1 MDDEYT
7 MFDLPVNFLRSTH
20 EPYAAARTDNDTH
33 YCYSFRPQN
42 SSIPVIIPG
51 GFEGIPQNLLIN
63 IIAWMVK
70 KKTHSLLI
78 SIYQL
83 HGLFFYILVLDLV
96 ILHLTEKCLELWK
109 DGPTPKKRTKV

>member
-70 KKTHSLLI
+70 KKHIPFLFL
-78 SIYQL
+78 SINFMV
-83 HGLFFYILVLDLV
+83 FFFTY
-96 ILHLTEKCLELWK
+96 
-109 DGPTPKKRTKV
+109 